1 MVGNLLIFSGF
12 PEVSENFKLFLSSRG
27 KGFIC
32 NIKIEDL
39 LLVPCG
45 VCIKFPNFVFCKSF
59 SINLVVVLQGSNWRI
74 M

>member
-12 PEVSENFKLFLSSRG
+12 PEVSENFELFLSSLR

-32 NIKIEDL
+32 NIKIEDF
-39 LLVPCG
+39 LLVPCV
-45 VCIKFPNFVFCKSF
+45 VCIKFPNCKSL

-74 M
+74 I